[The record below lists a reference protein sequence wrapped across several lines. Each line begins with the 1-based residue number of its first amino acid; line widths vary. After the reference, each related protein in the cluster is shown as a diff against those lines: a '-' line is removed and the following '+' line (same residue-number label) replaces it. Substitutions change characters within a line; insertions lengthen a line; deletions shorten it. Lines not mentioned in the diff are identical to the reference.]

1 MSIKDHATLDH
12 FDRLFTGAADPWGT
26 RTSRDE
32 AHKRRV
38 VLRMLGTQT
47 HGRVLELG
55 CGNGSN
61 SRVLAKKA
69 LSLDACD
76 GSKAAL
82 RRAAQTVGDLSRV
95 QLHHLPLPGRFPA
108 STYDAIVIAELLYY
122 LEDRTLVSVVR
133 EIERS
138 LRPGGSLVLCHH
150 HRQFADAA
158 QCQADLHRRFVTGS
172 RINWLIERQF
182 RTSRW
187 EACALRR
194 KAGDKRKHR

>member
-1 MSIKDHATLDH
+1 MLMRDRATLDH
-12 FDRLFTGAADPWGT
+12 FDRLFTGAADPWST

-61 SRVLAKKA
+61 SRVLAKRA

-82 RRAAQTVGDLSRV
+82 RRAAKIVRSLSRV

-108 STYDAIVIAELLYY
+108 STYDAIVVAELLYY
-122 LEDRTLVSVVR
+122 LNDRTLDSVMR

-138 LRPGGSLVLCHH
+138 LRPGGFLILCHH

-158 QCQADLHRRFVTGS
+158 QKQPGLHARFIRQS
-172 RINWLIERQF
+172 SIEWQSGKRH

-187 EACALRR
+187 EAQAYWRPR
-194 KAGDKRKHR
+194 NRIGDTR

>member
-1 MSIKDHATLDH
+1 M
-12 FDRLFTGAADPWGT
+12 FTDAADPWGT
-26 RTSRDE
+26 RISRNE
-32 AHKRRV
+32 AHKRRI
-38 VLRMLGTQT
+38 VLRMLGTQI

-61 SRVLAKKA
+61 SRDLAKRA
-69 LSLDACD
+69 LSVDACD
-76 GSKAAL
+76 GSEAAL
-82 RRAAQTVGDLSRV
+82 RRAAEIVSSLSRV
-95 QLHHLPLPGRFPA
+95 QLHHLPLPGRFPG

-122 LEDRTLVSVVR
+122 LNDRTLVSVVR

-158 QCQADLHRRFVTGS
+158 QKQPGLHARFMGRS
-172 RINWLIERQF
+172 RIGWQSGKQH

-187 EACALRR
+187 EVQAYWRPR
-194 KAGDKRKHR
+194 NRIGDTR